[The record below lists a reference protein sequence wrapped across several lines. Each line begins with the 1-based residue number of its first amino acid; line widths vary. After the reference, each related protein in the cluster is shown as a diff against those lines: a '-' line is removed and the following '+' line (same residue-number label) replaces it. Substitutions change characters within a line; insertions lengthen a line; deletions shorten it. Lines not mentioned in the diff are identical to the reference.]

1 MITSKQELNEFLE
14 RDRLALHQT
23 RSHPRSFG
31 DDVWKYQIRLRKTE
45 WYWYSGKRLGNPFN
59 AVRYLISKCLLSKR
73 ALKLGFTIPI
83 NVFDKGLSIAH
94 YGTIVVNDHS
104 KVGQNC
110 RIQEC
115 VNLGATGGNS
125 LSPIVGNN
133 VFIGTGAKLIGGITV
148 ADGVSIAA
156 NAVVVKDIL
165 EPNTTWGG
173 VPQKSSRTTA
183 RRILSILVSITL
195 SVRTYA
201 RILNNCAS
209 IPL

>member
-1 MITSKQELNEFLE
+1 MVLVLGEAS
-14 RDRLALHQT
+14 
-23 RSHPRSFG
+23 
-31 DDVWKYQIRLRKTE
+31 
-45 WYWYSGKRLGNPFN
+45 GNPFN

-94 YGTIVVNDHS
+94 CGTIVVNDHS

-173 VPQKSSRTTA
+173 GFLQKSSRTIA
-183 RRILSILVSITL
+183 RRTLSILVSITL

-201 RILNNCAS
+201 
-209 IPL
+209 

>member
-14 RDRLALHQT
+14 CDRLALHQT
-23 RSHPRSFG
+23 RSRPRFFG

-45 WYWYSGKRLGNPFN
+45 WYWYSGKCLRNPFN
-59 AVRYLISKCLLSKR
+59 AVKFLISRHLLAKR
-73 ALKLGFTIPI
+73 AIRLGFSILI

-94 YGTIVVNDHS
+94 YGTIVVNAHS
-104 KVGQNC
+104 KVGRNC

-125 LSPIVGNN
+125 LSPMVGNN

-173 VPQKSSRTTA
+173 VPAKKLSNNGSREFIDSRVYST
-183 RRILSILVSITL
+183 VS
-195 SVRTYA
+195 
-201 RILNNCAS
+201 
-209 IPL
+209 

>member
-1 MITSKQELNEFLE
+1 MKNNDYIFTSKQELNEFLE

-45 WYWYSGKRLGNPFN
+45 WYWYSGKCLRNPFN
-59 AVRYLISKCLLSKR
+59 AVRFLISKCLLSRR

-165 EPNTTWGG
+165 EPNTTGG
-173 VPQKSSRTTA
+173 LLQKSSRTIA
-183 RRILSILVSITL
+183 RRTLSILVSITL

-201 RILNNCAS
+201 
-209 IPL
+209 

>member
-115 VNLGATGGNS
+115 VNHGATGGNS

-195 SVRTYA
+195 SVRTLWA
-201 RILNNCAS
+201 
-209 IPL
+209 

>member
-1 MITSKQELNEFLE
+1 MITSKHELSEYLE
-14 RDRLALHQT
+14 SDRLALHQT
-23 RSHPRSFG
+23 NRRPRLLG
-31 DDVWKYQIRLRKTE
+31 DDVWKFQIRLRRTE
-45 WYWYSGKRLGNPFN
+45 WYWYSGKHLRNPFN
-59 AVRYLISKCLLSKR
+59 AVRFLISKRLLSKR
-73 ALKLGFTIPI
+73 AIKLGFSIPI

-94 YGTIVVNDHS
+94 YGTIVVNAHS

-115 VNLGATGGNS
+115 VNLGATGGNN
-125 LSPIVGNN
+125 LSPKVGNN

-173 VPQKSSRTTA
+173 VPAKKLSNHSSRDFIDP
-183 RRILSILVSITL
+183 RVYNS
-195 SVRTYA
+195 
-201 RILNNCAS
+201 AS
-209 IPL
+209 

>member
-23 RSHPRSFG
+23 RSHPRLFG

-173 VPQKSSRTTA
+173 GSRKKA
-183 RRILSILVSITL
+183 LES
-195 SVRTYA
+195 
-201 RILNNCAS
+201 
-209 IPL
+209 

>member
-45 WYWYSGKRLGNPFN
+45 WYWYSGKCLRNPFN
-59 AVRYLISKCLLSKR
+59 AVRFLISKCLLSRR

-125 LSPIVGNN
+125 LSPTVGNN

-173 VPQKSSRTTA
+173 VPAKKLSNHGSKDFIDSR
-183 RRILSILVSITL
+183 VYN
-195 SVRTYA
+195 SVG
-201 RILNNCAS
+201 
-209 IPL
+209 